1 MLDGGK
7 IQKKWLVWIG
17 ILPSYKFESNL
28 EFDNQNLSEIAIS
41 IKFSVHPA
49 TGEMDVPTYQEASTD
64 PRSLITQQSGFWQ
77 AVYLVCR
84 L

>member
-7 IQKKWLVWIG
+7 TQKKWLVWIG

-49 TGEMDVPTYQEASTD
+49 TGEMDVPT
-64 PRSLITQQSGFWQ
+64 
-77 AVYLVCR
+77 
-84 L
+84 